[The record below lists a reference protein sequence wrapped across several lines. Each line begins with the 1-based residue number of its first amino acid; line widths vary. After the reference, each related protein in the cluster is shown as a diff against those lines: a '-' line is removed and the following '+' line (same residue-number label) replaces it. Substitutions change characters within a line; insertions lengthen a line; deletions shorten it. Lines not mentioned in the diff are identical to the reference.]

1 MGPRQPQPALCGVL
15 APCMPEPKRRW
26 FCLSWGRRFG
36 PLHKQLFDP
45 LKPKAGVARTLV
57 DFDPRRAAFA

>member
-1 MGPRQPQPALCGVL
+1 
-15 APCMPEPKRRW
+15 MPEPKRRW
-26 FCLSWGRRFG
+26 FSLSWGRRFG